1 MGPETFGKEELL
13 NKAKL
18 TSLCLHA
25 LLTISLFAPILG
37 GPVTVTAQ
45 EASLEQLEAQLQKQY
60 DAILEQ
66 FANGPAKMVFP
77 LDSRDRVRLWQ
88 DELASRFAQAGA
100 MIDEI
105 LKLNP
110 PQEEMWRERRDTM
123 TLYSGPISPPQSR
136 TVFGSSEVKKR
147 ARLLEPPAA
156 TYPDE
161 ARAAGAAGEVRLRL
175 VLAADGTV
183 KYVFPMKPLKY
194 GLAEAAM
201 EAARQIEFEPAI
213 RDGQP
218 VSQFATLVYEFKK
231 GKDKSRRPYFPVAE
245 FYF

>member
-1 MGPETFGKEELL
+1 LS
-13 NKAKL
+13 KAKL

-25 LLTISLFAPILG
+25 LLTIGLFAPISG
-37 GPVTVTAQ
+37 GPVTATAQ
-45 EASLEQLEAQLQKQY
+45 QASLEQLEAQLQKQY

-77 LDSRDRVRLWQ
+77 LDSRDRLRRWQ

-100 MIDEI
+100 TVDEI
-105 LKLNP
+105 LKQNP
-110 PQEEMWRERRDTM
+110 PQEEMWRERCDTLA
-123 TLYSGPISPPQSR
+123 LYSQPISPPQSR

-147 ARLLEPPAA
+147 ARLLEFPAA

-161 ARAAGAAGEVRLRL
+161 ARAAGADGEVRLRL

-183 KYVFPMKPLKY
+183 KHVFPMKSLKY
-194 GLAEAAM
+194 GLTQAAM
-201 EAARQIEFEPAI
+201 EAARQIKFAPAI
-213 RDGQP
+213 RDEQP

-231 GKDKSRRPYFPVAE
+231 GKDKSRPPYFPVAE